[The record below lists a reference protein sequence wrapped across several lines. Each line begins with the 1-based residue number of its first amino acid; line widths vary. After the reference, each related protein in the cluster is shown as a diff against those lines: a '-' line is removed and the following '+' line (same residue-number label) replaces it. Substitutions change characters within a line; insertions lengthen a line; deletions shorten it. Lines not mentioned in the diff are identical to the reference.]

1 MDIYLSVKH
10 FSLSTCTRIP
20 GPVFSTGS
28 LEIRTGADPRW
39 VGLAMTML
47 VEKGRLKT
55 YCLLLL
61 NNQVKR
67 DAWVKFRVH

>member
-1 MDIYLSVKH
+1 MI
-10 FSLSTCTRIP
+10 
-20 GPVFSTGS
+20 
-28 LEIRTGADPRW
+28 
-39 VGLAMTML
+39 ML

-55 YCLLLL
+55 DCLLLL